1 MNISFNQNYHQKV
14 PVKNKH
20 KRCHYYKKDGK
31 WKPKIKFET
40 YQEAEAYLKEKN
52 KLEEYNIYCCPI
64 CGKYHIGHLDE
75 NQKKENV

>member
-1 MNISFNQNYHQKV
+1 MQNSFNNYLKKI

-20 KRCHYYKKDGK
+20 KRYHYYKKNGK
-31 WKPKIKFET
+31 WKPKLKFDT
-40 YQEAEAYLKEKN
+40 YQSAEEYLKANN

-64 CGKYHIGHLDE
+64 CGKYHIGHLDY